1 MLTGVSKGI
10 AFLCLALGVVMCAAA
25 LGVLPAD
32 YVVFEVPRDVG
43 GVAGG
48 LLVVVGLALL
58 ARDHR
63 GSEVIAAILLL
74 AFSFITGW
82 LTFYGSESIIE
93 GGIPFIPT
101 SVGDSVSHLL
111 FGLGVVACGTMAF
124 LGLRRLFR

>member
-32 YVVFEVPRDVG
+32 YVVFEAPSHVG